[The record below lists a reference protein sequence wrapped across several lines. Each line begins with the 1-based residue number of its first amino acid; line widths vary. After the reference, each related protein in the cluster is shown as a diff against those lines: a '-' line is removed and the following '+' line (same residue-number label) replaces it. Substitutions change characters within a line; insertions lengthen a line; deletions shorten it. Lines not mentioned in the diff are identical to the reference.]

1 MGLSFNEGLS
11 EQGTGGET
19 GVSSWQTTSATFA
32 MAPEVGFIMD
42 FDVDKGTN
50 LPTGCGP
57 LDFPSKGVDHSGKK
71 GATSTPFYPGSPI
84 VYQAGY

>member
-1 MGLSFNEGLS
+1 MRREDGFIFQRGPVR
-11 EQGTGGET
+11 TRDWRRDRGEFFA
-19 GVSSWQTTSATFA
+19 TTSATFA

-57 LDFPSKGVDHSGKK
+57 LDFPSKG
-71 GATSTPFYPGSPI
+71 ATSTPFYPGSPI